1 MDGFYTTV
9 LSVAAIILIL
19 MLTYVGILLYYAKS
33 DQVFPPH
40 QKPCPDYWEMD
51 ADGKCI
57 IPIATTLRNRGELI
71 TNDGVLA
78 AAQARDTVTPG
89 VINKSNTNPVTV
101 IDFKHAGWKTVYG
114 KKSDLCNKKYW
125 ADSLDIQWD
134 GVTNTNQC

>member
-57 IPIATTLRNRGELI
+57 IPIATTLRNRGELS
-71 TNDGVLA
+71 TSNGDLA
-78 AAQARDTVTPG
+78 PSQSGSGVTPG
-89 VINKSNTNPVTV
+89 VTNKSGDNPAV
-101 IDFKHAGWKTVYG
+101 IDFNHALWKTVYG

-125 ADSLDIQWD
+125 ADSLSIQWD